1 MGLSTLHNKNRLEET
16 ITIKYFA
23 HERRIPCTVSPFDDE
38 LLQMVKIDLELKE
51 LDENESVRI
60 V

>member
-1 MGLSTLHNKNRLEET
+1 MGLSTLHNKNRLADT
-16 ITIKYFA
+16 IA
-23 HERRIPCTVSPFDDE
+23 HERRIPCSVSPFDDE

-51 LDENESVRI
+51 IDENESVRI